1 MRCTKCG
8 GENRGGRKFC
18 AQCGAPISTS
28 CTRCGASNEP
38 GEKFCGEC
46 GATLVDTAA
55 ANAPKA
61 SITEPA
67 ASGILVTQEQSD
79 SSLVVDGERKT
90 VTALFA
96 DIKGSTALE
105 EDLDPE
111 EARAIIDPALKLMI
125 DAVHRYDG
133 YVVQS
138 TGDGIF
144 ALFGAPI
151 ADEDHPQRA
160 LYAALRIQ
168 EELRRYGERLQGEG
182 RAPLLIRIGINT
194 GEVVVRSIATGG
206 GNVEYTPIG
215 HTANLAARMQ
225 TLAHP
230 GATAIT
236 EATRKLVEGYFT
248 LKALGP
254 ARIKGISEPVEVYEV
269 TGLGPLRTRL
279 QRSAGRGL
287 TKFVGREREIEAMT
301 HAAELAKQGRGQ
313 IVAAMAEPGVGK
325 SRLFHEFKARNQSGW
340 MLLETFSVSHAKA
353 PAYLPVVD
361 LLRDYF
367 EITPEDDHG
376 KRREKVSGR
385 VMTLDRALETT
396 LPYLFAL
403 IGVTDESNTLAGM
416 EPQLKRRRTLEAV
429 KNLLLRESREQPM
442 MLIFED
448 LHWIDGESQALLN
461 MLAEAIA
468 NTRILL
474 LVNYRPEYH
483 HEWGSK
489 TYYTQ
494 LRLDP
499 LGKDSAEEMLS
510 ALLDTSFPLPDQEHS
525 GEREDARHARV
536 FAAADGSRSAPA
548 KHGDDDLSGLKRLIV
563 EKTDGNPFFMEE
575 IVQSMFEESALVR
588 DGAVRL
594 AKPLAELRIP
604 PTVRGILAS
613 RIDRRVPREKELLQT
628 LAVIGKEI
636 PLALIEQ
643 VAATDGED
651 LQRMLASLQ
660 LAEFI
665 HELPTFPDAAYVFK
679 HALTQEVAYGSVLA
693 ERRKALH
700 LRIGEAIEATFA
712 NHLDDYVEEL
722 ARHYSRGS
730 DANKAAPYFYLAGQK
745 VAARS
750 AYADAIAHFTSGLEL
765 LPAIAA
771 GPQRDQLELGLQ
783 LNLGQ
788 SLMFA
793 KGYSSPDVEGAFSR
807 ARELCAGFGDT
818 PQLYPVLYGLW
829 GYYLVRAEYRDSQ
842 EIGRQLLSLAERQ
855 RDPDL
860 LLEAHAVSGQNAFYG
875 GCDLARAR
883 SHFEKVLSIYDPRS
897 HQGHALAYGQDP
909 GIVAGSVLPWILWFQ
924 GYPEQALSRQ
934 RDCFMLASGLSHKFS
949 LAYAKT
955 YGAALCQLLR
965 DIPLG
970 KQLADEGL
978 ALSTEH
984 GFAFLL
990 LATRFSLGWA
1000 LNQLGQSEEAVAVL
1014 RGAKDACRALGAPV
1028 TGPHQQGLL
1037 ADALAKSGHPE
1048 QGLEAISEGL
1058 AEVASTREEYYEAEL
1073 YRLKGALLLALTRPQ
1088 EASAEAA
1095 FMKSLE
1101 VARRQSAKSW
1111 ELRTAMSLYR
1121 LKRKQCNPQSAR
1133 KTLESVYGWFTEGF
1147 DTPDLKDAKA
1157 LLTESAT
1164 M

>member
-1 MRCTKCG
+1 MIQAMRCTKCG
-8 GENRGGRKFC
+8 GDNREGRKFC
-18 AQCGAPISTS
+18 AHCGAPISTR
-28 CTRCGASNEP
+28 CTGCGASNEP

-46 GATLVDTAA
+46 GAALVDAVP
-55 ANAPKA
+55 ANAPKVSA
-61 SITEPA
+61 TESA
-67 ASGILVTQEQSD
+67 ASSILVSQERSD

-96 DIKGSTALE
+96 DIKGSTELE

-151 ADEDHPQRA
+151 AHEDHPQRT
-160 LYAALRIQ
+160 LFAALRIQ

-182 RAPLLIRIGINT
+182 RSPLQIRIGINT
-194 GEVVVRSIATGG
+194 GEVVVRSITTGEG
-206 GNVEYTPIG
+206 HTEYTPIG
-215 HTANLAARMQ
+215 HTANLASRMQ
-225 TLAHP
+225 TLANP

-236 EATRKLVEGYFT
+236 EATRKLVEGYFA

-254 ARIKGISEPVEVYEV
+254 ARVKGISEPVEVYEV

-279 QRSAGRGL
+279 QRSARRGL
-287 TKFVGREREIEAMT
+287 TKFVGREREIETMT

-325 SRLFHEFKARNQSGW
+325 SRLFHEFKVRHQSGW
-340 MLLETFSVSHAKA
+340 KRLETFSVSDAKA
-353 PAYLPVVD
+353 SAYLPVVD
-361 LLRDYF
+361 LLKDYF

-376 KRREKVSGR
+376 KRREKVNGR
-385 VMTLDRALETT
+385 VMALDRALETT

-403 IGVTDESNTLAGM
+403 IGVTGESNTLAEM

-429 KNLLLRESREQPM
+429 KNLLLRESLEQPM

-448 LHWIDGESQALLN
+448 LPWIDGESQALLN
-461 MLAEAIA
+461 NLAEEIA

-474 LVNYRPEYH
+474 LASYRPEYH
-483 HEWGSK
+483 DEWGSK
-489 TYYTQ
+489 TNYTQ

-499 LGKDSAEEMLS
+499 LGKESAEEMLS
-510 ALLDTSFPLPDQEHS
+510 ALLDASFSLADQGHD
-525 GEREDARHARV
+525 GEPEGARHVRV
-536 FAAADGSRSAPA
+536 FEAADGFRFATA

-575 IVQSMFEESALVR
+575 IVQSMFDEGALVR

-594 AKPLAELRIP
+594 AKPLAELSIP

-613 RIDRRVPREKELLQT
+613 RIDRRTPGEKELLQT
-628 LAVIGKEI
+628 LAVIGKEF
-636 PLALIEQ
+636 PLALIER
-643 VAATDGED
+643 VAAADGED

-660 LAEFI
+660 IAEFI
-665 HELPTFPDAAYVFK
+665 HELRTFPNAAYVFK
-679 HALTQEVAYGSVLA
+679 HALTQEVAYRSVLA

-700 LRIGEAIEATFA
+700 SRIGKAIEATFA
-712 NHLDDYVEEL
+712 NQLDDYVEEL
-722 ARHYSRGS
+722 AVHYSRGS
-730 DANKAAPYFYLAGQK
+730 DAKKAAPNFYLAGQK

-771 GPQRDQLELGLQ
+771 GPPRDQLELGLQ

-793 KGYSSPDVEGAFSR
+793 KGYSSPDVQGAFSR
-807 ARELCAGFGDT
+807 ARELCVAFGDT

-829 GYYLVRAEYRDSQ
+829 GYYLVRAEYRDSE

-855 RDPDL
+855 GDPDL
-860 LLEAHAVSGQNAFYG
+860 LLEAHAVSAQNAFYG

-883 SHFEKVLSIYDPRS
+883 SHFEKVLSNYDPRS
-897 HQGHALAYGQDP
+897 HQGHALVYGQDP
-909 GIVAGSVLPWILWFQ
+909 AVVAGSVLPWILWFQ
-924 GYPEQALSRQ
+924 GYPEQALARQ

-955 YGAALCQLLR
+955 YGAALCQLCR
-965 DIPLG
+965 DIRLG

-1014 RGAKDACRALGAPV
+1014 RSAKDACRALGAPV
-1028 TGPHQQGLL
+1028 TGPHQHGLR
-1037 ADALAKSGHPE
+1037 P
-1048 QGLEAISEGL
+1048 
-1058 AEVASTREEYYEAEL
+1058 TRWRNPAAP
-1073 YRLKGALLLALTRPQ
+1073 RKG
-1088 EASAEAA
+1088 
-1095 FMKSLE
+1095 
-1101 VARRQSAKSW
+1101 
-1111 ELRTAMSLYR
+1111 
-1121 LKRKQCNPQSAR
+1121 
-1133 KTLESVYGWFTEGF
+1133 
-1147 DTPDLKDAKA
+1147 
-1157 LLTESAT
+1157 
-1164 M
+1164 